1 MAKAIRDAYGEALL
15 KYAAENENVVVL
27 DADLAGSTKSG
38 IFGAQFSE
46 RFFNVGIAEANM
58 TGMAAGLAATG
69 KIPFINSFAAFLVT
83 NGLLSIRSAICYTEL
98 NVKIAGAYGGLSDA
112 FDGPTH
118 HAIEDIAI
126 MRAIPGLKV
135 MVASDER
142 ITDYLVKYAI
152 DNYGPMYIRLSRNAV
167 PDVYEEGYNFEFG
180 KANTIKDGGDVA
192 VIACGLMVT
201 TALEATKILENEGI
215 SVKVVDM
222 FTIKPID
229 KEAVIDA
236 AKTGLVI
243 SLEEHN
249 IIGGL
254 GSAVAEVMA
263 GENLNARLE
272 MIGVNDEFTLT
283 GDYESIMDHFGLSAQ
298 KVAQRIKN
306 AVEKK

>member
-1 MAKAIRDAYGEALL
+1 MAKAIRDVYGEALL
-15 KYAAENENVVVL
+15 KYGKENKDIVVL

-38 IFGAQFSE
+38 IFGAEFPD

-58 TGMAAGLAATG
+58 TGMAAGLASAG

-83 NGLLSIRSAICYTEL
+83 NGLLSIRSAICYTNL

-118 HAIEDIAI
+118 HAIEDVAI
-126 MRAIPGLKV
+126 MRAIPGIKI
-135 MVASDER
+135 MVASDAA
-142 ITDYLVKYAI
+142 ITQYIVKYAI

-167 PDVYEEGYNFEFG
+167 PDIYDEGYNFEFG
-180 KANTIKDGGDVA
+180 KANMVKDGGDVA
-192 VIACGLMVT
+192 IIACGLMVT
-201 TALEATKILENEGI
+201 TALEAAKILENDGI
-215 SVKVVDM
+215 SAKVVDM

-229 KEAVIDA
+229 RDAIIDA
-236 AKTGLVI
+236 AKTGLVV

-263 GENLNARLE
+263 GENLDARLE
-272 MIGVNDEFTLT
+272 MVGINDEFTIT
-283 GDYESIMDHFGLSAQ
+283 GDYESIMDHFGLSAK
-298 KVAQRIKN
+298 KVAQRVKE
-306 AVEKK
+306 AAAKK